1 MDGTE
6 KSNQA
11 YRSVGEVASEL
22 GVATHV
28 LRYWETKFPKYIA
41 PVKRGVGRR
50 YYRPK
55 DVIGARAVEKLII
68 QQGLTIKGALQV
80 LGQQS
85 LEVIIGSGESSKS
98 EALNDEAE
106 SESKPAETLA
116 VKSSSDLEQ
125 IRELLTRLRSIKSR
139 IDEKI
144 TGGCSS
150 RIVRDGES

>member
-1 MDGTE
+1 MEGTE

-55 DVIGARAVEKLII
+55 DVDGARAVEKLII
-68 QQGLTIKGALQV
+68 QRGLTIKGALQV
-80 LGQQS
+80 LSQQS
-85 LEVIIGSGESSKS
+85 LEVIIGTS
-98 EALNDEAE
+98 EDSNVDELKE
-106 SESKPAETLA
+106 ETQSESKPIEMTIM
-116 VKSSSDLEQ
+116 KSSPDTQQL
-125 IRELLTRLRSIKSR
+125 RELLVRLRSIKSR
-139 IDEKI
+139 IDETLLNK
-144 TGGCSS
+144 
-150 RIVRDGES
+150 